1 MNCYDCATLGQST
14 AAVAACIDCGAG
26 LCVEHA
32 VIAPRYLTRLAVI
45 NRVETV
51 EPPARAM
58 RCEICAA
65 AQEALTGSEGARA
78 RGHRQLIGQR

>member
-1 MNCYDCATLGQST
+1 MNCYDCATLGHSRE
-14 AAVAACIDCGAG
+14 AVAACIDCGAG

-32 VIAPRYLTRLAVI
+32 VVAPRYLTRMAVI
-45 NRVETV
+45 NRLVTV

-65 AQEALTGSEGARA
+65 AQEALTGSEVARTSS
-78 RGHRQLIGQR
+78 HRQLIGQR